1 MDEPGGIEVQWIRIG
16 AVGGLWACVAYPA
29 AVFVPLPLALSAAVA
44 ASFGPALALGCVGLW
59 RLIRLHH
66 ASVAA
71 GAAAGLN
78 ALGGALFTAMVLV
91 QMAVGA
97 TTGDHTERPLQAIW
111 LGLDVAW
118 DAYIGLGTVLFAFS
132 MLRHP
137 RFGRVFAA
145 SGVAVGFTLLLFN
158 LYTFPSPPASAGLV
172 DLGPVVGLWYL
183 AVTVQ
188 MWRSLR
194 WAQAAASGGRT

>member
-1 MDEPGGIEVQWIRIG
+1 MDDTGRVEVQWIRIG
-16 AVGGLWACVAYPA
+16 AMGGLWACVAYPA
-29 AVFVPLPLALSAAVA
+29 LVFVPLPLAVSAALA
-44 ASFGPALALGCVGLW
+44 ASFGPALGLGCVGLW

-66 ASVAA
+66 GSVAA

-91 QMAVGA
+91 QMAIGVA
-97 TTGDHTERPLQAIW
+97 TGGHTERPLQAIW

-118 DAYIGLGTVLFAFS
+118 DAYIGLGTALFAFS
-132 MLRHP
+132 MVRHP

-158 LYTFPSPPASAGLV
+158 LYTFPTPPANAGLI
-172 DLGPVVGLWYL
+172 DLGPLVGLWYL

-188 MWRSLR
+188 MWRSLS